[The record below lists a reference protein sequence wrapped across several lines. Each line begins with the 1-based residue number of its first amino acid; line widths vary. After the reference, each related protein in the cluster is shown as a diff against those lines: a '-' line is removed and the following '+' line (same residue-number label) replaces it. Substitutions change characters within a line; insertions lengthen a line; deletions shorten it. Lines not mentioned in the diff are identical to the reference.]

1 MNSSIE
7 MLYSYQAG
15 ERVINGNFPVYNN
28 SISYRS
34 IQGTSNLDAL
44 KEVKKILLNESD
56 PLPVLSPTSTEYD
69 PVKFVLKKDGIE
81 YNLFK

>member
-1 MNSSIE
+1 MDSSIE

-15 ERVINGNFPVYNN
+15 EKVINGNFPVYN
-28 SISYRS
+28 STISYES
-34 IQGTSNLDAL
+34 IQGTSKLTTL

-56 PLPVLSPTSTEYD
+56 PLPVLDPTSTEYD